1 MGSGATGNGWV
12 GGGVACLGRAVGV
25 AQVAWRGWV
34 AWRGREA
41 RSGWRSGVGGNAVEV
56 AALRRGR
63 RRLGWRPATART
75 TVMGLAACGVA
86 CVEVGQTQGSDNGMA
101 SVLSGRLRGRE
112 RQVRGKRVGGG
123 MGREREGGGVKGGW
137 VEESGVFEFE
147 RAA

>member
-1 MGSGATGNGWV
+1 MAGSVVGWHV
-12 GGGVACLGRAVGV
+12 WGGAVGV
-25 AQVAWRGWV
+25 AQVAWRGW
-34 AWRGREA
+34 RGE
-41 RSGWRSGVGGNAVEV
+41 VE
-56 AALRRGR
+56 RRGR
-63 RRLGWRPATART
+63 GGAAASGPSPATART